1 MQVVDI
7 PNVEEDATVAEV
19 KEEATIVEVKEHVT
33 KVGVETSFIGIR
45 PTSISLEA
53 NIHIQN
59 VKKNTIYIYSICAG
73 VCLLVVDIFFF
84 GYRIDTNYEE
94 NYSYFVYYMLVMT
107 IIMTLSFNV
116 CFLGIKSFYKS
127 IYPNKKIEAVL
138 VALCTFLI
146 IFIFYWII
154 ILKYESLYN
163 MIIN

>member
-59 VKKNTIYIYSICAG
+59 
-73 VCLLVVDIFFF
+73 
-84 GYRIDTNYEE
+84 
-94 NYSYFVYYMLVMT
+94 
-107 IIMTLSFNV
+107 
-116 CFLGIKSFYKS
+116 
-127 IYPNKKIEAVL
+127 
-138 VALCTFLI
+138 
-146 IFIFYWII
+146 
-154 ILKYESLYN
+154 
-163 MIIN
+163 